1 MSTIKVEV
9 CEILE
14 LKIHANADALEL
26 ATVQGW
32 QMCVKKGIHQSGD
45 LVVYFEQGT
54 VLTREIAERLNV
66 GAYLSEK
73 TDING
78 DRVLVVHRIKLRGEP
93 SFGLVVHPEAG
104 MKLGEDVAEFYQAT
118 KYYPP
123 VKAQAGDSAS
133 DDPYFPRYTNLE
145 NMRSYPYLLEV
156 GEAVVATEK
165 IHGCLTYKTKISM
178 WGGGYKPIHKIE
190 VGEFIVGI
198 NVKGEVVPSKVL
210 NKFNNGSAEK
220 WLNVRG
226 KRRLFGSGNPFF
238 SIYCTPNHQFYCP
251 QEGCYREAIN
261 LNAKDRVLIIHDSN
275 SLTYV
280 EEQILLGK
288 LLGDGS
294 LHKTKDSDS
303 CAVKFSHKK
312 DREEYVNFCVDSL
325 KQLKANKTRSLTSGY
340 GTEIIEAST
349 EYSNVIYERFY
360 LSFKADGTKKK
371 VPSWVADCLSPLSLA
386 FWYMDDGSLSHTEKQ
401 EDRALFACCNF
412 IDEDITIL
420 LAGLNNLGLN
430 AVSYTSDDRKYNR
443 IRLNKESADKM
454 FHLISP
460 YIPEVMQYK
469 LPVKYRGRQV
479 PVIPATKQK
488 YKPIIRSVDIYSVEE
503 AINVDS
509 SRWDLETETHNFFAN
524 SILVHNSNCRVGF
537 VWHTDEEQPTM
548 MAGSRTLRRREPE
561 DPTMMVANTYWFPHT
576 LISIKNL
583 LADLQTQGHKQAIL
597 YGEVY
602 GQGIQAYTYG
612 EKRMNFRAFDLMLD
626 DKYVDY
632 PIFQSLCD
640 RHQVEQVPLVY
651 DGAFSLDI
659 IKGFSDGDSLI
670 GGNHGREGVVVKP
683 RIERDDPKF
692 GRVILKYIGD
702 RYLFGKVAEQDTTD
716 V

>member
-1 MSTIKVEV
+1 
-9 CEILE
+9 
-14 LKIHANADALEL
+14 
-26 ATVQGW
+26 
-32 QMCVKKGIHQSGD
+32 
-45 LVVYFEQGT
+45 
-54 VLTREIAERLNV
+54 
-66 GAYLSEK
+66 
-73 TDING
+73 
-78 DRVLVVHRIKLRGEP
+78 
-93 SFGLVVHPEAG
+93 
-104 MKLGEDVAEFYQAT
+104 
-118 KYYPP
+118 
-123 VKAQAGDSAS
+123 
-133 DDPYFPRYTNLE
+133 
-145 NMRSYPYLLEV
+145 
-156 GEAVVATEK
+156 
-165 IHGCLTYKTKISM
+165 
-178 WGGGYKPIHKIE
+178 
-190 VGEFIVGI
+190 
-198 NVKGEVVPSKVL
+198 
-210 NKFNNGSAEK
+210 
-220 WLNVRG
+220 
-226 KRRLFGSGNPFF
+226 
-238 SIYCTPNHQFYCP
+238 
-251 QEGCYREAIN
+251 
-261 LNAKDRVLIIHDSN
+261 
-275 SLTYV
+275 
-280 EEQILLGK
+280 
-288 LLGDGS
+288 
-294 LHKTKDSDS
+294 
-303 CAVKFSHKK
+303 
-312 DREEYVNFCVDSL
+312 
-325 KQLKANKTRSLTSGY
+325 
-340 GTEIIEAST
+340 
-349 EYSNVIYERFY
+349 
-360 LSFKADGTKKK
+360 
-371 VPSWVADCLSPLSLA
+371 
-386 FWYMDDGSLSHTEKQ
+386 MDDGSLSHTEKQ

-412 IDEDITIL
+412 SDEDITIL
-420 LAGLNNLGLN
+420 LAGLDNLGLN

-443 IRLNKESADKM
+443 IRLNKESADRM

-469 LPVKYRGRQV
+469 LPVKYRVRQV

-509 SRWDLETETHNFFAN
+509 SKWDLETETHNFFAN

-561 DPTMMVANTYWFPHT
+561 PTLMVTNTYWFPHT
-576 LISIKNL
+576 LIGVKNL

-626 DKYVDY
+626 GKYVDY
-632 PIFQSLCD
+632 PIFQALCD

-683 RIERDDPKF
+683 RIDRDDPKF